1 MVKERNFHHFLSRLL
16 MEQLCLN
23 CVCASFY
30 QSKNEAFIPSVVC
43 DADVDPWVAASSHLL
58 LTAGLVSQDAVHLC
72 YDRHGE
78 LWKDLWAERSA
89 DQQGQMETR
98 KV

>member
-1 MVKERNFHHFLSRLL
+1 MHPPRWGEWWGPRSIGSSAYVAGVFLWLS
-16 MEQLCLN
+16 
-23 CVCASFY
+23 
-30 QSKNEAFIPSVVC
+30 
-43 DADVDPWVAASSHLL
+43 ASSHLL

-72 YDRHGE
+72 YDGHGE

-89 DQQGQMETR
+89 GQQGQMETR